1 MKTQEIK
8 RGDKITF
15 KVSDWRM
22 TPAISKIVTRKV
34 QDVVIHHTGRITGY
48 NVRPTGSGN
57 YYEQIAVDDVLE
69 LKS

>member
-1 MKTQEIK
+1 MNTQEIK

-15 KVSDWRM
+15 KVTDWRM

-34 QDVVIHHTGRITGY
+34 QDVVFHHTGKISGY

-57 YYEQIAVDDVLE
+57 YYEQVSPEDVIE
-69 LKS
+69 IK